1 MVVISG
7 FLEAHNKE
15 VKLIE
20 NGEDNREENFSL
32 KLKIIVAK
40 GLQLKES
47 VIPTVNYGDET
58 DDSGTSASENSDD
71 ETENIQIH
79 MATQRIITQITE
91 NSEDTE
97 SSLSQA
103 KQLLQLLNDQAFNIV
118 SDGHQQVAYL
128 VNHRTMTCSCR
139 FFIVTGQPCK
149 HLYAAF
155 AVMNNFGD
163 GKLKVKLKF
172 ITMTLAYTSH
182 CM

>member
-1 MVVISG
+1 MNKSIDTIQFNSHLNRSITNLLVVVISG

-20 NGEDNREENFSL
+20 NGEVNREENFSL

-47 VIPTVNYGDET
+47 VIPTVNYAETGEWKVPKQQRKKMEYSDEYFAGDKT

-71 ETENIQIH
+71 ETGNIH
-79 MATQRIITQITE
+79 MAKQRIITQITE

-128 VNHRTMTCSCR
+128 VNHRTMTCSC
-139 FFIVTGQPCK
+139 
-149 HLYAAF
+149 
-155 AVMNNFGD
+155 
-163 GKLKVKLKF
+163 
-172 ITMTLAYTSH
+172 
-182 CM
+182 